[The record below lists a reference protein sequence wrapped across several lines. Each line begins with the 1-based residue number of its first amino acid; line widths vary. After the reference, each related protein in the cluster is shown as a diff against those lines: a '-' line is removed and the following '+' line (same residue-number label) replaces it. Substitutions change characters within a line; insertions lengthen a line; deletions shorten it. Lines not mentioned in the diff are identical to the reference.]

1 MIQAFSNTCS
11 DFHMED
17 YARGTPCSSSDQEL
31 SNLLILLLWHG
42 QTYNWKSV
50 SRHLSENVEVYNL
63 TIDGS

>member
-1 MIQAFSNTCS
+1 
-11 DFHMED
+11 MED
-17 YARGTPCSSSDQEL
+17 YAHGTPCSSSDQEL